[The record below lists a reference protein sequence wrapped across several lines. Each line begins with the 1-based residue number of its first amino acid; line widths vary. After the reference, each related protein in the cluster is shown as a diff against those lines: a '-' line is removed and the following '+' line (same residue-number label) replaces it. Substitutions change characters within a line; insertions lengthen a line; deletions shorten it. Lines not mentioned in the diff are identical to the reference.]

1 MIREQCLDKLP
12 VKPQIVQDRTLYGL
26 CVAEGIHRAVV
37 ITLAARVPASSCG
50 YSLKGG
56 DICIRSG
63 QAATNT
69 HKSIDTT
76 RHINY
81 NVVAACPE
89 AHAV

>member
-1 MIREQCLDKLP
+1 MAERNH
-12 VKPQIVQDRTLYGL
+12 RG
-26 CVAEGIHRAVV
+26 VAIP
-37 ITLAARVPASSCG
+37 LAARVPASIYG
-50 YSLKGG
+50 YLLKGG

-63 QAATNT
+63 QATTNT

-76 RHINY
+76 KHINY

>member
-1 MIREQCLDKLP
+1 M
-12 VKPQIVQDRTLYGL
+12 
-26 CVAEGIHRAVV
+26 AEGNHRAVA
-37 ITLAARVPASSCG
+37 IPLAARVPASICG

-56 DICIRSG
+56 DVCIRIG
-63 QAATNT
+63 QATTNT

-76 RHINY
+76 RHIKY